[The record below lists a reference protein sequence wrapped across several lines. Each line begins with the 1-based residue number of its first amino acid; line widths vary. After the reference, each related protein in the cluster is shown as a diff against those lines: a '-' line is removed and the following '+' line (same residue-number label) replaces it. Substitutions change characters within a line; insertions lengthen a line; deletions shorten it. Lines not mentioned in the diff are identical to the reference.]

1 MRFRSVLVVVSLC
14 LVLATS
20 AAFGAEAPS
29 RSSGRE
35 VPGLSSIL
43 RQFGAFLKAVWE
55 TEAGQI
61 DPWGRTS
68 RSTTGED
75 PAAPSGDEAG
85 QIDPLGAPGR

>member
-35 VPGLSSIL
+35 VPVLSSIL
-43 RQFGAFLKAVWE
+43 GQFGAFLKAVWE
-55 TEAGQI
+55 TEVGQI
-61 DPWGRTS
+61 DPLGRTS
-68 RSTTGED
+68 PGTTGED
-75 PAAPSGDEAG
+75 PAAPSGDDAG
-85 QIDPLGAPGR
+85 HIDPLGEPGR

>member
-14 LVLATS
+14 LVLGTS

-29 RSSGRE
+29 RGLEARE
-35 VPGLSSIL
+35 LPGIL
-43 RQFGAFLKAVWE
+43 GHLEAFLKVVW
-55 TEAGQI
+55 ANLGSDI

-68 RSTTGED
+68 PGTTGED

-85 QIDPLGAPGR
+85 HIDPLGEPGQ

>member
-14 LVLATS
+14 LVLGTS

-29 RSSGRE
+29 RGRE
-35 VPGLSSIL
+35 LSSIL
-43 RQFGAFLKAVWE
+43 GQFGAFLKVVW
-55 TEAGQI
+55 ANLGSDI
-61 DPWGRTS
+61 DPLGNKS
-68 RSTTGED
+68 PGTTGED

>member
-14 LVLATS
+14 LVLGTS

-29 RSSGRE
+29 RSTGRE
-35 VPGLSSIL
+35 VPGGIL
-43 RQFGAFLKAVWE
+43 GQFGAFLKVLWSNL
-55 TEAGQI
+55 GSDI

-68 RSTTGED
+68 PGTTGED

-85 QIDPLGAPGR
+85 HIDPLGTPGR

>member
-1 MRFRSVLVVVSLC
+1 MRLRSVLVVVSLC
-14 LVLATS
+14 LVLGTS

-29 RSSGRE
+29 RSIGRD
-35 VPGLSSIL
+35 VRGPSSIL
-43 RQFGAFLKAVWE
+43 GRLGAFLKTVWE

-68 RSTTGED
+68 QGTTGED

>member
-14 LVLATS
+14 LVLGTS

-29 RSSGRE
+29 RSRE
-35 VPGLSSIL
+35 ERGLSSIL
-43 RQFGAFLKAVWE
+43 GQLGAFLKAVWE
-55 TEAGQI
+55 TEAGDI
-61 DPWGRTS
+61 DPLGRKSPGTAG
-68 RSTTGED
+68 GED

>member
-14 LVLATS
+14 LVLGTS

-29 RSSGRE
+29 RSTGRE

-43 RQFGAFLKAVWE
+43 GRFGAFLKVLWSNL
-55 TEAGQI
+55 GSDI

-68 RSTTGED
+68 PGTTGED
-75 PAAPSGDEAG
+75 PVAPSGDEAG

>member
-14 LVLATS
+14 LVLGTS
-20 AAFGAEAPS
+20 AAFGEEAPS

-43 RQFGAFLKAVWE
+43 RQFGAFLKVVW
-55 TEAGQI
+55 ANLGSDI

-68 RSTTGED
+68 PEAD
-75 PAAPSGDEAG
+75 AESGDDPSEDIG
-85 QIDPLGAPGR
+85 FKIDPLG